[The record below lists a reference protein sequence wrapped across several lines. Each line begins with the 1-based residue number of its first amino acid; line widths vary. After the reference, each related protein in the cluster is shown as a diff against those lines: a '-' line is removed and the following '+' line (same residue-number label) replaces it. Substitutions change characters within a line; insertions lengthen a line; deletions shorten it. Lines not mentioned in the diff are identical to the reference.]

1 MLVDFTLKNYRSFK
15 NESLFSMVVEKKKED
30 ISNNLF
36 NISEDSDISL
46 LKTAV
51 IYGANASGKS
61 NLLLAFDTLKNF
73 ILNSTDLKLD
83 QEIPYYKPFV
93 LDVKTRNQPMLFEI
107 EFVTAEPMRYRYS
120 VEFDK
125 TQIISEKL
133 IFFPEKNGRNLYERD
148 GVTGKY
154 SWGRDLKG
162 KKESLTGEVLKN
174 VLFLSKAA
182 NNNESDERLR
192 DIYRYFRTNFMIHT
206 AIDSS
211 KALFYYTTTKLS
223 KEKEEKY
230 KDRILEFLK
239 SADTGISSIK
249 TKHKTDKPFEFVL
262 TENMTSGEIKEL
274 VKKKLLNDI
283 STKVNL
289 GHKVYFNEIESG
301 EDHYFQLQDE
311 SAGTIK
317 MFDLAGKII
326 DTLQNGNVL
335 IVDELDSSFH
345 PLMSEY
351 ILSIFND
358 PVKNPKNAQLIV
370 ATHDVYLLDSEK
382 LRRDQI
388 WFVEKDKYGASNL
401 YSLDEFEK
409 SEVRKN
415 VPFDRWY
422 LSGRFGALPLI
433 DKKLFSV
440 VEEKE

>member
-1 MLVDFTLKNYRSFK
+1 MEVVMLVDFTIKNYRSFK
-15 NESLFSMVVEKKKED
+15 NESLFSMVAEKKKED
-30 ISNNLF
+30 VPGNLF

-51 IYGANASGKS
+51 VYGANASGKS

-83 QEIPYYKPFV
+83 QEIPYYKPFL
-93 LDVKTRNQPMLFEI
+93 LDVETRNQPMLFEI
-107 EFVTAEPMRYRYS
+107 EFITAEPMRYRYS

-133 IFFPEKNGRNLYERD
+133 IFFPEKNGRNLFERD

-192 DIYRYFRTNFMIHT
+192 AIYRYFRTNFMFHT
-206 AIDSS
+206 SADSS
-211 KALFYYTTTKLS
+211 RTEVYLTSLKMNDLS
-223 KEKEEKY
+223 QKGFNESL
-230 KDRILEFLK
+230 IEFLK
-239 SADTGISSIK
+239 SADLGISSVRVRKEK
-249 TKHKTDKPFEFVL
+249 TIDDL
-262 TENMTSGEIKEL
+262 
-274 VKKKLLNDI
+274 
-283 STKVNL
+283 STKVDI
-289 GHKVYFNEIESG
+289 GHRVFSRTNETG
-301 EDHYFQLQDE
+301 EDHFFQLQDE

-326 DTLQNGNVL
+326 DTLQKGNVL
-335 IVDELDSSFH
+335 IIDELDSSFH

-370 ATHDVYLLDSEK
+370 ATHDAYLLDSEK

-440 VEEKE
+440 VEEKQ

>member
-1 MLVDFTLKNYRSFK
+1 
-15 NESLFSMVVEKKKED
+15 MVAEKKKED
-30 ISNNLF
+30 IPNNLF

-51 IYGANASGKS
+51 VYGANASGKS

-83 QEIPYYKPFV
+83 QEIPYYKPFL
-93 LDVKTRNQPMLFEI
+93 LDVETRNQPMLFEI
-107 EFVTAEPMRYRYS
+107 EFITAEPMRYRYS

-133 IFFPEKNGRNLYERD
+133 IFFPEKNGRNLFESV
-148 GVTGKY
+148 GVSGKY

-192 DIYRYFRTNFMIHT
+192 AIYRYFRTNFMFHT
-206 AIDSS
+206 SADSS
-211 KALFYYTTTKLS
+211 RTEVYLTSLKMNDLS
-223 KEKEEKY
+223 QKGFNESL
-230 KDRILEFLK
+230 IEFLK
-239 SADTGISSIK
+239 SADLGISSVRVRKEK
-249 TKHKTDKPFEFVL
+249 TIDDL
-262 TENMTSGEIKEL
+262 
-274 VKKKLLNDI
+274 
-283 STKVNL
+283 STKVDI
-289 GHKVYFNEIESG
+289 GHRVFSRTNETG
-301 EDHYFQLQDE
+301 EDHFFQLQDE

-326 DTLQNGNVL
+326 DTLRNGNVL

-370 ATHDVYLLDSEK
+370 ATHDAYLLDSEK

-440 VEEKE
+440 VEEKQ

>member
-1 MLVDFTLKNYRSFK
+1 MLVDFTIKNYRSFK
-15 NESLFSMVVEKKKED
+15 NESLFSMVAEKKKED
-30 ISNNLF
+30 IPNNLF

-51 IYGANASGKS
+51 VYGANASGKS

-83 QEIPYYKPFV
+83 QEIPYYKPFL
-93 LDVKTRNQPMLFEI
+93 LDVETRNQPMLFEI
-107 EFVTAEPMRYRYS
+107 EFITAEPMRYRYS

-133 IFFPEKNGRNLYERD
+133 IFFPEKNGRNLFERD

-192 DIYRYFRTNFMIHT
+192 AIYRYFRTNFMFHT
-206 AIDSS
+206 SADSS
-211 KALFYYTTTKLS
+211 RTEVYLTSLKMNDLS
-223 KEKEEKY
+223 QKGFNESL
-230 KDRILEFLK
+230 IEFLK
-239 SADTGISSIK
+239 SADLGISSVRVRKEK
-249 TKHKTDKPFEFVL
+249 T
-262 TENMTSGEIKEL
+262 I
-274 VKKKLLNDI
+274 NDL
-283 STKVNL
+283 STKVDI
-289 GHKVYFNEIESG
+289 GHRVFSRTNETG
-301 EDHYFQLQDE
+301 EDHFFQLQDE

-326 DTLQNGNVL
+326 DTLRNGNVL

-370 ATHDVYLLDSEK
+370 ATHDAYLLDSEK

-440 VEEKE
+440 VEEKQ

>member
-1 MLVDFTLKNYRSFK
+1 MEVVMLVDFTIKNYRSFK
-15 NESLFSMVVEKKKED
+15 NESLFSMVAEKKKED
-30 ISNNLF
+30 IPNNLF

-51 IYGANASGKS
+51 VYGANASGKS

-83 QEIPYYKPFV
+83 QEIPYYKPFL
-93 LDVKTRNQPMLFEI
+93 LDVETRNQPMLFEI
-107 EFVTAEPMRYRYS
+107 EFITAEPMRYRYS

-133 IFFPEKNGRNLYERD
+133 IFFPEKNGRNLFERD

-192 DIYRYFRTNFMIHT
+192 AIYRYFRTNFMFHT
-206 AIDSS
+206 SADSS
-211 KALFYYTTTKLS
+211 RTEVYLTSLKMNDLS
-223 KEKEEKY
+223 QKGFNESL
-230 KDRILEFLK
+230 IEFLK
-239 SADTGISSIK
+239 SADLGISSVRVRKEK
-249 TKHKTDKPFEFVL
+249 TINDL
-262 TENMTSGEIKEL
+262 STE
-274 VKKKLLNDI
+274 VDI
-283 STKVNL
+283 
-289 GHKVYFNEIESG
+289 GHRVFSRTNETG
-301 EDHYFQLQDE
+301 EDHFFQLQDE

-326 DTLQNGNVL
+326 DTLQKGNVL
-335 IVDELDSSFH
+335 IIDELDSSFH

-370 ATHDVYLLDSEK
+370 ATHDAYLLDSEK

-440 VEEKE
+440 VEEKQ

>member
-1 MLVDFTLKNYRSFK
+1 MLVDFTIKNYRSFK
-15 NESLFSMVVEKKKED
+15 NESLFSMVAEKKKED
-30 ISNNLF
+30 IPNNLF

-51 IYGANASGKS
+51 VYGANASGKS

-83 QEIPYYKPFV
+83 QEIPYYKPFL
-93 LDVKTRNQPMLFEI
+93 LDVETRNQPMLFEI
-107 EFVTAEPMRYRYS
+107 EFITAEPMRYRYS

-133 IFFPEKNGRNLYERD
+133 IFFPEKNGRNLFERD

-192 DIYRYFRTNFMIHT
+192 AIYRYFRTNFMFHT
-206 AIDSS
+206 SADSS
-211 KALFYYTTTKLS
+211 RTEVYLTSLKMNDLS
-223 KEKEEKY
+223 QKGFNESL
-230 KDRILEFLK
+230 IEFLK
-239 SADTGISSIK
+239 SADLGISSVRVRKEK
-249 TKHKTDKPFEFVL
+249 TIDDL
-262 TENMTSGEIKEL
+262 
-274 VKKKLLNDI
+274 
-283 STKVNL
+283 STKVDI
-289 GHKVYFNEIESG
+289 GHRVFSRTNETG
-301 EDHYFQLQDE
+301 EDHFFQLQDE

-326 DTLQNGNVL
+326 DTLRNGNVL

-370 ATHDVYLLDSEK
+370 ATHDAYLLDSEK

-440 VEEKE
+440 VEEKQ

>member
-1 MLVDFTLKNYRSFK
+1 MLVDFTIKNYRSFK
-15 NESLFSMVVEKKKED
+15 NESLFSMVAEKKKED
-30 ISNNLF
+30 IPQNLF

-51 IYGANASGKS
+51 VYGANASGKS

-83 QEIPYYKPFV
+83 QEIPYYKPFL
-93 LDVKTRNQPMLFEI
+93 LDVETRNQPMLFEI

-133 IFFPEKNGRNLYERD
+133 IFFPEKNGRNLFERD

-182 NNNESDERLR
+182 NNNESDERIR
-192 DIYRYFRTNFMIHT
+192 AIYRYFRTNFMFHT
-206 AIDSS
+206 AADSS
-211 KALFYYTTTKLS
+211 RTEVYLTSLKMNDLS
-223 KEKEEKY
+223 QKGFNESL
-230 KDRILEFLK
+230 IEFLK
-239 SADTGISSIK
+239 SADLGISSVRVRKEK
-249 TKHKTDKPFEFVL
+249 T
-262 TENMTSGEIKEL
+262 I
-274 VKKKLLNDI
+274 NDL
-283 STKVNL
+283 STKVDI
-289 GHKVYFNEIESG
+289 GHRVFSRTNETG
-301 EDHYFQLQDE
+301 EDHFFQLQDE

-326 DTLQNGNVL
+326 DTLQKGDV
-335 IVDELDSSFH
+335 IVIDELDSSFH

-370 ATHDVYLLDSEK
+370 ATHDAYLLDSEK

>member
-1 MLVDFTLKNYRSFK
+1 MLVDFTIKNYRSFK
-15 NESLFSMVVEKKKED
+15 NESLFSMVAEKKKED
-30 ISNNLF
+30 IPNNLF

-51 IYGANASGKS
+51 VYGANASGKS
-61 NLLLAFDTLKNF
+61 NLLLAFETLKNF

-83 QEIPYYKPFV
+83 QEIPFYKPFL
-93 LDVKTRNQPMLFEI
+93 LDVETRNQPMLFEI
-107 EFVTAEPMRYRYS
+107 EFITAEPMRYRYS

-133 IFFPEKNGRNLYERD
+133 IFFPEKNGRNLFERD

-192 DIYRYFRTNFMIHT
+192 AIYRYFRTNFMFHT
-206 AIDSS
+206 SADSS
-211 KALFYYTTTKLS
+211 RTEVYLTSLKMNDLS
-223 KEKEEKY
+223 QKGFNESL
-230 KDRILEFLK
+230 IEFLK
-239 SADTGISSIK
+239 SADLGISSVRVRKEK
-249 TKHKTDKPFEFVL
+249 T
-262 TENMTSGEIKEL
+262 I
-274 VKKKLLNDI
+274 NDL
-283 STKVNL
+283 STKVDI
-289 GHKVYFNEIESG
+289 GHRVFSRTNETG
-301 EDHYFQLQDE
+301 EDLFFQLQDE

-326 DTLQNGNVL
+326 DTLRNGNVL

-370 ATHDVYLLDSEK
+370 ATHDAYLLDSEK

-440 VEEKE
+440 VEEKQ

>member
-1 MLVDFTLKNYRSFK
+1 MEVVMLVDFTIKNYRSFK
-15 NESLFSMVVEKKKED
+15 NESLFSMVAEKKKED
-30 ISNNLF
+30 VPGNLF

-51 IYGANASGKS
+51 VYGANASGKS

-83 QEIPYYKPFV
+83 QEIPYYKPFL
-93 LDVKTRNQPMLFEI
+93 LDVETRNQPMLFEI
-107 EFVTAEPMRYRYS
+107 EFITAEPMRYRYS

-133 IFFPEKNGRNLYERD
+133 IFFPEKNGRNLFERD

-192 DIYRYFRTNFMIHT
+192 AIYRYFRTNFMFHT
-206 AIDSS
+206 SADSS
-211 KALFYYTTTKLS
+211 RTEVYLTSLKMNDLS
-223 KEKEEKY
+223 QKGFNESL
-230 KDRILEFLK
+230 IEFLK
-239 SADTGISSIK
+239 SADLGISSVRVRKEK
-249 TKHKTDKPFEFVL
+249 TINDL
-262 TENMTSGEIKEL
+262 STE
-274 VKKKLLNDI
+274 VDI
-283 STKVNL
+283 
-289 GHKVYFNEIESG
+289 GHRVFSRTNETG
-301 EDHYFQLQDE
+301 EDHFFQLQDE

-326 DTLQNGNVL
+326 DTLQKGNVL
-335 IVDELDSSFH
+335 IIDELDSSFH

-370 ATHDVYLLDSEK
+370 ATHDAYLLDSEK

-440 VEEKE
+440 VEEKQ

>member
-1 MLVDFTLKNYRSFK
+1 MLVDFTIKNYRSFK
-15 NESLFSMVVEKKKED
+15 NESLFSMVAEKKKED
-30 ISNNLF
+30 IPNNLF

-51 IYGANASGKS
+51 VYGANASGKS
-61 NLLLAFDTLKNF
+61 NLLLAFETLKNF

-83 QEIPYYKPFV
+83 QEIPFYKPFL
-93 LDVKTRNQPMLFEI
+93 LDVETRNQPMLFEI
-107 EFVTAEPMRYRYS
+107 EFITAEPMRYRYS

-133 IFFPEKNGRNLYERD
+133 IFFPEKNGRNLFERD

-192 DIYRYFRTNFMIHT
+192 AIYRYFRTNFMFHT
-206 AIDSS
+206 SADSS
-211 KALFYYTTTKLS
+211 RTEVYLTSLKMNDLS
-223 KEKEEKY
+223 QKGFNESL
-230 KDRILEFLK
+230 IEFLK
-239 SADTGISSIK
+239 SADLGISSVRVRKEK
-249 TKHKTDKPFEFVL
+249 T
-262 TENMTSGEIKEL
+262 I
-274 VKKKLLNDI
+274 NDL
-283 STKVNL
+283 STKVDI
-289 GHKVYFNEIESG
+289 GHRVFSRTNETG
-301 EDHYFQLQDE
+301 EDHFFQLQDE

-326 DTLQNGNVL
+326 DTLRNGNVL

-370 ATHDVYLLDSEK
+370 ATHDAYLLDSEK

>member
-1 MLVDFTLKNYRSFK
+1 MLVDFTIKNYRSFK
-15 NESLFSMVVEKKKED
+15 NESLFSMVAEKKKED
-30 ISNNLF
+30 VPGNLF

-51 IYGANASGKS
+51 VYGANASGKS

-83 QEIPYYKPFV
+83 QEIPYYKPFL
-93 LDVKTRNQPMLFEI
+93 LDVETRNQPMLFEI
-107 EFVTAEPMRYRYS
+107 EFITAEPMRYRYS

-133 IFFPEKNGRNLYERD
+133 IFFPEKNGRNLFERD

-192 DIYRYFRTNFMIHT
+192 AIYRYFRTNFMFHT
-206 AIDSS
+206 SADSS
-211 KALFYYTTTKLS
+211 RTEVYLTSLKMNDLS
-223 KEKEEKY
+223 QKGFNESL
-230 KDRILEFLK
+230 IEFLK
-239 SADTGISSIK
+239 SADLGISSVRVRKEK
-249 TKHKTDKPFEFVL
+249 TIDDL
-262 TENMTSGEIKEL
+262 
-274 VKKKLLNDI
+274 
-283 STKVNL
+283 STKVDI
-289 GHKVYFNEIESG
+289 GHRVFSRTNETG
-301 EDHYFQLQDE
+301 EDHFFQLQDE

-326 DTLQNGNVL
+326 DTLQKGNVL
-335 IVDELDSSFH
+335 IIDELDSSFH

-370 ATHDVYLLDSEK
+370 ATHDAYLLDSEK

-440 VEEKE
+440 VEEKQ

>member
-1 MLVDFTLKNYRSFK
+1 
-15 NESLFSMVVEKKKED
+15 MVAEKKKED
-30 ISNNLF
+30 IPNNLF

-51 IYGANASGKS
+51 VYGANASGKS

-83 QEIPYYKPFV
+83 QEIPYYKPFL
-93 LDVKTRNQPMLFEI
+93 LDVETRNQPMLFEI
-107 EFVTAEPMRYRYS
+107 EFITAEPMRYRYS

-133 IFFPEKNGRNLYERD
+133 IFFPEKNGRNLFERD

-192 DIYRYFRTNFMIHT
+192 AIYRYFRTNFMFHT
-206 AIDSS
+206 SADSS
-211 KALFYYTTTKLS
+211 RTEVYLTSLKMNDLS
-223 KEKEEKY
+223 QKGFNESL
-230 KDRILEFLK
+230 IEFLK
-239 SADTGISSIK
+239 SADLGISSVRVRKEK
-249 TKHKTDKPFEFVL
+249 TINDL
-262 TENMTSGEIKEL
+262 STE
-274 VKKKLLNDI
+274 VDI
-283 STKVNL
+283 
-289 GHKVYFNEIESG
+289 GHRVFSRTNETG
-301 EDHYFQLQDE
+301 EDHFFQLQDE

-326 DTLQNGNVL
+326 DTLRNGNVL

-370 ATHDVYLLDSEK
+370 ATHDAYLLDSEK

-440 VEEKE
+440 VEEKQ

>member
-1 MLVDFTLKNYRSFK
+1 MLVDFTIKNYRSFK
-15 NESLFSMVVEKKKED
+15 SESLFSMVAEKKKED

-51 IYGANASGKS
+51 VYGANASGKS

-83 QEIPYYKPFV
+83 QEIPYYKPFL
-93 LDVKTRNQPMLFEI
+93 LDVETRNQPMLFEI

-133 IFFPEKNGRNLYERD
+133 IFFPEKNGRNLFERD
-148 GVTGKY
+148 GVNGKY
-154 SWGRDLKG
+154 IWGRDLKG

-192 DIYRYFRTNFMIHT
+192 AIYRYFRTNFMIHT

-230 KDRILEFLK
+230 KDSILEFLK

-262 TENMTSGEIKEL
+262 TENMTQEEIKEVL
-274 VKKKLLNDI
+274 KKKVLNDI
-283 STKVNL
+283 STKVDL
-289 GHKVYFNEIESG
+289 GHKVYSHQNETG
-301 EDHYFQLQDE
+301 DDHFFQLQDE

-326 DTLQNGNVL
+326 DTLRNGNVL

-370 ATHDVYLLDSEK
+370 ATHDAYLLDSQK

-433 DKKLFSV
+433 DKKLFSA

>member
-1 MLVDFTLKNYRSFK
+1 MEVVMLVDFTIKNYRSFK
-15 NESLFSMVVEKKKED
+15 NESLFSMVAEKKKED
-30 ISNNLF
+30 IPNNLF

-51 IYGANASGKS
+51 VYGANASGKS

-83 QEIPYYKPFV
+83 QEIPYYKPFL
-93 LDVKTRNQPMLFEI
+93 LDVETRNQPMLFEI
-107 EFVTAEPMRYRYS
+107 EFITAEPMRYRYS

-133 IFFPEKNGRNLYERD
+133 IFFPEKNGRNLFERD

-192 DIYRYFRTNFMIHT
+192 AIYRYFRTNFMFHT
-206 AIDSS
+206 SADSS
-211 KALFYYTTTKLS
+211 RTEVYLTSLKMNDLS
-223 KEKEEKY
+223 QKGFNESL
-230 KDRILEFLK
+230 IEFLK
-239 SADTGISSIK
+239 SADLGISSVRVRKEK
-249 TKHKTDKPFEFVL
+249 TINDL
-262 TENMTSGEIKEL
+262 STE
-274 VKKKLLNDI
+274 VDI
-283 STKVNL
+283 
-289 GHKVYFNEIESG
+289 GHRVFSRTNETG
-301 EDHYFQLQDE
+301 EDHFFQLQDE

-326 DTLQNGNVL
+326 DTLRNGNVL

-370 ATHDVYLLDSEK
+370 ATHDAYLLDSEK

-440 VEEKE
+440 VEEKQ

>member
-1 MLVDFTLKNYRSFK
+1 VEVAMLVDFTIKNYRSFK
-15 NESLFSMVVEKKKED
+15 CESLFSMVAEKKKED

-93 LDVKTRNQPMLFEI
+93 LDVETRNQPMLFEI

-133 IFFPEKNGRNLYERD
+133 VFFPEKNGRNLFERD

-154 SWGRDLKG
+154 IWGRDLKG

-182 NNNESDERLR
+182 NNNESDERLKT
-192 DIYRYFRTNFMIHT
+192 IYRYFRTDFMFHT
-206 AIDSS
+206 AADSS
-211 KALFYYTTTKLS
+211 RAQVYFTTLKLNDLL
-223 KEKEEKY
+223 EKGFNESL
-230 KDRILEFLK
+230 IEFLK
-239 SADTGISSIK
+239 SADLGISS
-249 TKHKTDKPFEFVL
+249 VRVR
-262 TENMTSGEIKEL
+262 KE
-274 VKKKLLNDI
+274 KIINDL
-283 STKVNL
+283 STKVDI
-289 GHKVYFNEIESG
+289 GHRVFSRTNETG
-301 EDHYFQLQDE
+301 EDHFFQLQDE

-326 DTLQNGNVL
+326 DTLRNGNVL

-370 ATHDVYLLDSEK
+370 ATHDAYLLDSEK

-388 WFVEKDKYGASNL
+388 WFVEKDQYGASNL

-433 DKKLFSV
+433 DKKLFSA

>member
-1 MLVDFTLKNYRSFK
+1 MLVDFTIKNYRSFK
-15 NESLFSMVVEKKKED
+15 NESLFSMVAEKKKED
-30 ISNNLF
+30 VPGNLF

-51 IYGANASGKS
+51 VYGANASGKS

-83 QEIPYYKPFV
+83 QEIPYYKPFL
-93 LDVKTRNQPMLFEI
+93 LDVETRNQPMLFEI
-107 EFVTAEPMRYRYS
+107 EFITAEPMRYRYS

-133 IFFPEKNGRNLYERD
+133 IFFPEKNGRNLFERD

-192 DIYRYFRTNFMIHT
+192 AIYRYFRTNFMFHT
-206 AIDSS
+206 SADSS
-211 KALFYYTTTKLS
+211 RTEVYLTSLKMNDLS
-223 KEKEEKY
+223 QKGFNESL
-230 KDRILEFLK
+230 IEFLK
-239 SADTGISSIK
+239 SADLGISSVRVRKEK
-249 TKHKTDKPFEFVL
+249 TINDL
-262 TENMTSGEIKEL
+262 STE
-274 VKKKLLNDI
+274 VDI
-283 STKVNL
+283 
-289 GHKVYFNEIESG
+289 GHRVFSRTNETG
-301 EDHYFQLQDE
+301 EDHFFQLQDE

-326 DTLQNGNVL
+326 DTLQKGNVL
-335 IVDELDSSFH
+335 IIDELDSSFH

-370 ATHDVYLLDSEK
+370 ATHDAYLLDSEK

-440 VEEKE
+440 VEEKQ

>member
-1 MLVDFTLKNYRSFK
+1 VMLVDFTIKNYRSFK
-15 NESLFSMVVEKKKED
+15 NESLFSMVAEKKKED
-30 ISNNLF
+30 IPGNLF

-51 IYGANASGKS
+51 VYGANASGKS

-83 QEIPYYKPFV
+83 QEIPYYKPFL
-93 LDVKTRNQPMLFEI
+93 LDVETRNQPMLFEI
-107 EFVTAEPMRYRYS
+107 EFITAEPMRYRYS

-133 IFFPEKNGRNLYERD
+133 IFFPEKNGRNLFERD

-192 DIYRYFRTNFMIHT
+192 AIYRYFRTNFMFHT
-206 AIDSS
+206 SADSS
-211 KALFYYTTTKLS
+211 RTEVYLTSLKMNDLS
-223 KEKEEKY
+223 QKGFNESL
-230 KDRILEFLK
+230 IEFLK
-239 SADTGISSIK
+239 SADLGISSVRVRKEK
-249 TKHKTDKPFEFVL
+249 T
-262 TENMTSGEIKEL
+262 I
-274 VKKKLLNDI
+274 NDL
-283 STKVNL
+283 STKVDI
-289 GHKVYFNEIESG
+289 GHRVFSRTNETG
-301 EDHYFQLQDE
+301 EDHFFQLQDE

-326 DTLQNGNVL
+326 DTLQKGNVL
-335 IVDELDSSFH
+335 IIDELDSSFH

-370 ATHDVYLLDSEK
+370 ATHDAYLLDSEK

-440 VEEKE
+440 VEEKQ

>member
-1 MLVDFTLKNYRSFK
+1 MLVDFTIKNYRSFK
-15 NESLFSMVVEKKKED
+15 CESLFSMVAEKKKED

-93 LDVKTRNQPMLFEI
+93 LDVETRNQPMLFEI

-133 IFFPEKNGRNLYERD
+133 VFFPEKNGRNLFERD

-154 SWGRDLKG
+154 IWGRDLKG

-182 NNNESDERLR
+182 NNNESDERLKT
-192 DIYRYFRTNFMIHT
+192 IYRYFRTDFMFHT
-206 AIDSS
+206 AADSS
-211 KALFYYTTTKLS
+211 RAQVYFTTLKLNDLL
-223 KEKEEKY
+223 EKGFNESL
-230 KDRILEFLK
+230 IEFLK
-239 SADTGISSIK
+239 SADLGISS
-249 TKHKTDKPFEFVL
+249 VRVR
-262 TENMTSGEIKEL
+262 KE
-274 VKKKLLNDI
+274 KIINDL
-283 STKVNL
+283 STKVDI
-289 GHKVYFNEIESG
+289 GHRVFSRTNETG
-301 EDHYFQLQDE
+301 EDHFFQLQDE

-326 DTLQNGNVL
+326 DTLRNGNVL

-370 ATHDVYLLDSEK
+370 ATHDAYLLDSEK

-388 WFVEKDKYGASNL
+388 WFVEKDQYGASNL

-433 DKKLFSV
+433 DKKLFSA

>member
-1 MLVDFTLKNYRSFK
+1 MLVDFTIKNYRSFK
-15 NESLFSMVVEKKKED
+15 DESLFSMVAEKKKDD
-30 ISNNLF
+30 ISQNLF
-36 NISEDSDISL
+36 NVSEDGNISL

-83 QEIPYYKPFV
+83 QEIPYYKPFL
-93 LDVKTRNQPMLFEI
+93 LDVETRNEPVFFEI
-107 EFVTAEPMRYRYS
+107 EFITNEPMRYRYC

-125 TQIISEKL
+125 TQVIFEKL
-133 IFFPEKNGRNLYERD
+133 SFFPEKAERNLYER
-148 GVTGKY
+148 TGLNNYK
-154 SWGRDLKG
+154 WGRYLKG
-162 KKESLTGEVLKN
+162 KKESLTSEVLKN

-182 NNNESDERLR
+182 NNNESDERLK
-192 DIYRYFRTNFMIHT
+192 DVYRYFRTNFMLHT
-206 AIDSS
+206 SVDSS
-211 KALFYYTTTKLS
+211 RNVVFFTSLKMNDVSFNDNL
-223 KEKEEKY
+223 
-230 KDRILEFLK
+230 IEFLK
-239 SADTGISSIK
+239 SADLGISSVRIRK
-249 TKHKTDKPFEFVL
+249 EQIDLDDSDFP
-262 TENMTSGEIKEL
+262 ENMPNELKE
-274 VKKKLLNDI
+274 KIINDL
-283 STKVNL
+283 STKIDI
-289 GHKVYFNEIESG
+289 GHKIYGNKNETG
-301 EDHYFQLQDE
+301 EEHYFKLQDE

-326 DTLQNGNVL
+326 DTLKTGRIL
-335 IVDELDSSFH
+335 FIDELDSSFH

-370 ATHDVYLLDSEK
+370 ATHDAHLLDSEK

-415 VPFDRWY
+415 VPFDKWY

-433 DKKLFSV
+433 DKNLFSV
-440 VEEKE
+440 VDEKE

>member
-1 MLVDFTLKNYRSFK
+1 MEVVMLVDFTIKNYRSFK
-15 NESLFSMVVEKKKED
+15 NESLFSMVAEKKKED
-30 ISNNLF
+30 IPNNLF

-51 IYGANASGKS
+51 VYGANASGKS

-83 QEIPYYKPFV
+83 QEIPYYKPFL
-93 LDVKTRNQPMLFEI
+93 LDVETRNQPMLFEI
-107 EFVTAEPMRYRYS
+107 EFITAEPMRYRYS

-133 IFFPEKNGRNLYERD
+133 IFFPEKNGRNLFERD

-192 DIYRYFRTNFMIHT
+192 AIYRYFRTNFMFHT
-206 AIDSS
+206 SADSS
-211 KALFYYTTTKLS
+211 RTEVYLTSLKMNDLS
-223 KEKEEKY
+223 QKGFNESL
-230 KDRILEFLK
+230 IEFLK
-239 SADTGISSIK
+239 SADLGISSVRVRKEK
-249 TKHKTDKPFEFVL
+249 TIDDL
-262 TENMTSGEIKEL
+262 
-274 VKKKLLNDI
+274 
-283 STKVNL
+283 STKVDI
-289 GHKVYFNEIESG
+289 GHRVFSRTNETG
-301 EDHYFQLQDE
+301 EDHFFQLQDE

-326 DTLQNGNVL
+326 DTLRNGNVL

-370 ATHDVYLLDSEK
+370 ATHDAYLLDSEK

-440 VEEKE
+440 VEEKQ

>member
-1 MLVDFTLKNYRSFK
+1 MEVVMLVDFTIKNYRSFK
-15 NESLFSMVVEKKKED
+15 NESLFSMVAEKKKED
-30 ISNNLF
+30 VPGNLF

-51 IYGANASGKS
+51 VYGANASGKS

-83 QEIPYYKPFV
+83 QEIPYYKPFL
-93 LDVKTRNQPMLFEI
+93 LDVETRNQPMLFEI
-107 EFVTAEPMRYRYS
+107 EFITAEPMRYRYS

-133 IFFPEKNGRNLYERD
+133 IFFPEKNGRNLFERD

-192 DIYRYFRTNFMIHT
+192 AIYRYFRTNFMFHT
-206 AIDSS
+206 SADSS
-211 KALFYYTTTKLS
+211 RTEVYLTSLKMNDLS
-223 KEKEEKY
+223 QKGFNESL
-230 KDRILEFLK
+230 IEFLK
-239 SADTGISSIK
+239 SADLGISSVRVRKEK
-249 TKHKTDKPFEFVL
+249 TINDL
-262 TENMTSGEIKEL
+262 STE
-274 VKKKLLNDI
+274 VDI
-283 STKVNL
+283 
-289 GHKVYFNEIESG
+289 GHRVFSRTNETG
-301 EDHYFQLQDE
+301 EDHFFQLQDE

-326 DTLQNGNVL
+326 DTLRNGNVL

-370 ATHDVYLLDSEK
+370 ATHDAYLLDSEK

-440 VEEKE
+440 VEEKQ